1 MASELI
7 ETIEKYR
14 NWGKWG
20 ADDQLGTLNYI
31 TAEKRIA
38 AAQLVKT
45 GKVIAVGTPF
55 DSNGPQTGGL
65 GRFNPIHTM
74 LATGTDALNGLQGR
88 GTDGSGYSDDV
99 VHMPLQ
105 CAAQWD
111 SLAHIFD
118 RGKMWNGYS
127 AAEVTA
133 AGAARNGIETM
144 KDQIVSRG
152 VLLDIA
158 RYKGVDWLET
168 GYAITEE
175 DLVGCQAQAGVE
187 IGQGDI
193 VLVRTGQMT
202 ECKANGWGTYAG
214 GDAPGLSFYTADWL
228 YRTEIAGVATDTW
241 GAEVRPNELTERNQP
256 LHHVVIPNMGLL
268 VGEIFDLDEL
278 GEDCAADGVY
288 EFLFVGPPLA
298 ITGGVGSPVN
308 PQAIK

>member
-7 ETIEKYR
+7 EAAEKYR

-20 ADDQLGTLNYI
+20 PDDEFGTLNYI
-31 TAEKRIA
+31 TPEKRVA
-38 AAQLVKT
+38 AAKLVKT
-45 GKVIAVGTPF
+45 GKLISVGTPF
-55 DSNGPQTGGL
+55 DSNGPQTGSFN
-65 GRFNPIHTM
+65 RFNPIHTM
-74 LATGTDALNGLQGR
+74 LATGTDVMAGTQGFS
-88 GTDGSGYSDDV
+88 DNLSGYADDI

-111 SLAHIFD
+111 ALSHIFD

-133 AGAARNGIETM
+133 NGAGRNGIENM
-144 KDQIVSRG
+144 RDQVATRG
-152 VLLDIA
+152 VLLDMP
-158 RYKGVDWLET
+158 RYKGVEWLQV

-175 DLVGCQAQAGVE
+175 DLVGCAAQQGVE
-187 IGQGDI
+187 IERGDI

-214 GDAPGLSFYTADWL
+214 GDSPGLSFSTADWL
-228 YRTEIAGVATDTW
+228 FRTEIAGIATDTW
-241 GAEVRPNELTERNQP
+241 GFEVRPNELTEINQP
-256 LHHVVIPNMGLL
+256 LHFVVIPNMGLL

-278 GEDCAADGVY
+278 AADCAEDGVY
-288 EFLFVGPPLA
+288 EFLFVAPPLA

-308 PQAIK
+308 PQALK

>member
-20 ADDQLGTLNYI
+20 PDDQLGTLNYI
-31 TAEKRIA
+31 TAEKRVA

-45 GKVIAVGTPF
+45 GKVFAVGTPF
-55 DSNGPQTGGL
+55 DANGPQTGGL

-88 GTDGSGYSDDV
+88 GTDGSGYADDV

-168 GYAITEE
+168 GYAITED
-175 DLVGCQAQAGVE
+175 DLVGCASQAGVE
-187 IGQGDI
+187 IGRGDI
-193 VLVRTGQMT
+193 VLVRTGQMA

-256 LHHVVIPNMGLL
+256 LHHVIIPNMGLL

-278 GEDCAADGVY
+278 GADCADDGVY